1 MTKVSVIGLGKLG
14 LPLAAVI
21 ADSGY
26 ETFGF
31 DLNEKHVNSLRDGK
45 FKSTEPSLET
55 LLDKNKDNLRF
66 ISVIGDCSHCDI
78 YFLVLPTP
86 SNATDEFSN
95 EHLLDSIDELLV
107 SWDRMSAPKTLVI
120 VSTVMPG
127 TCQSIFVPKIRNWEI
142 LNGFPAG
149 MISIVYSPE
158 FIALGTVVDN
168 LKHPDMVLVGCEKP
182 EETKVFLEV
191 MRSVVGNLEAVDV
204 LSLGEAELVKLLV
217 NCFVTMKIS
226 FANFIG
232 EFSDAFPEIN
242 KHKVAR
248 ALGMDSR
255 IGDKYLRPGMGFAGP
270 CFPRD
275 NKALIA
281 FANRYGLS
289 ADLAIATEKVN
300 LRQPENVYKR
310 ICKHFPRVR
319 KIGILGVAYKKN
331 TLVIDES
338 QSIKIAELLLSNGY
352 DVLLFDPLIKSIE
365 TNKFQFAQCLEEL
378 QSCELVIFPSE
389 FGYLIEGMSSA
400 FSNLLKI

>member
-31 DLNEKHVNSLRDGK
+31 DLNEKHVNNLRDGK
-45 FKSTEPSLET
+45 FKSSEPSLET
-55 LLDKNKDNLRF
+55 LLNKNRDNLRF
-66 ISVIGDCSHCDI
+66 ISVIGDCSQCDI
-78 YFLVLPTP
+78 YFLILPTP
-86 SNATDEFSN
+86 SNANYEFSN
-95 EHLLDSIDELLV
+95 EHLLDSIDDLLV
-107 SWDRMSAPKTLVI
+107 SWERMSAPKTLVI

-142 LNGFPAG
+142 LNGFPVG

-158 FIALGTVVDN
+158 FIALGTVIDN

-182 EETKVFLEV
+182 EEAKMFLKV
-191 MRSVVGNLEAVDV
+191 MNSVVGNLEAVDV
-204 LSLGEAELVKLLV
+204 LSLSEAELVKLLV

-232 EFSDAFPEIN
+232 EFSDALPEIN

-248 ALGMDSR
+248 ALGMDTR
-255 IGDKYLRPGMGFAGP
+255 IGDKYLRPGIGFAGP

-281 FANRYGLS
+281 FANRYGLI

-319 KIGILGVAYKKN
+319 KIGILGIAYKKN
-331 TLVIDES
+331 TLVLDES
-338 QSIKIAELLLSNGY
+338 QSVKIAELLLSNGY

-365 TNKFQFAQCLEEL
+365 TNKFKVAERLEEL

-389 FGYLIEGMSSA
+389 FGYLLEGMSSA
-400 FSNLLKI
+400 FSNLLEI